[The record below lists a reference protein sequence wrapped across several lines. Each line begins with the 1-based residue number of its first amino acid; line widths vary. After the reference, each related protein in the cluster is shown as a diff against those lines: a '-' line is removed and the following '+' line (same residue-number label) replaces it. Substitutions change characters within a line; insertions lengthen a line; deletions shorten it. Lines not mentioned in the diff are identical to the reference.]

1 MGAPAQTVRRMV
13 DEVDPKVMADIRK
26 YVAALAE
33 MEYPRVWVG
42 KAGTTTEDLLPEPT
56 DDSLD
61 GLWVLENLRDELGED
76 MFAELAGDVRPIL
89 GAKRGTVPVVRS
101 WKLSFE
107 PMDEIA
113 DEDVVVAKAVT
124 EEGFVLVPGVP
135 VYEYVP
141 VEELSAHDVD
151 ESLLDE
157 LSFRVAEG
165 PETMGP
171 YIIEDSPR
179 VRAALL
185 GD

>member
-1 MGAPAQTVRRMV
+1 
-13 DEVDPKVMADIRK
+13 
-26 YVAALAE
+26 
-33 MEYPRVWVG
+33 
-42 KAGTTTEDLLPEPT
+42 
-56 DDSLD
+56 
-61 GLWVLENLRDELGED
+61 
-76 MFAELAGDVRPIL
+76 
-89 GAKRGTVPVVRS
+89 VRS

-113 DEDVVVAKAVT
+113 SEDVLVAKAVT

-135 VYEYVP
+135 NYDYVP
-141 VEELSAHDVD
+141 VEELGPHDVD
-151 ESLLDE
+151 ESLLNE
-157 LSFRVAEG
+157 LWFYVAEG

>member
-1 MGAPAQTVRRMV
+1 V
-13 DEVDPKVMADIRK
+13 DEVDPKVMAEIRE
-26 YVAALAE
+26 YVTALAE
-33 MEYPRVWVG
+33 MDYPRVWVG
-42 KAGTTTEDLLPEPT
+42 KPGTATDDMLPEPT
-56 DDSLD
+56 DNWLD
-61 GLWVLENLRDELGED
+61 GLWALENLRDELGED

-89 GAKRGTVPVVRS
+89 AAKRGKVPVVRS

-113 DEDVVVAKAVT
+113 SEDVLVAKAVT

-135 VYEYVP
+135 NYDYVP
-141 VEELSAHDVD
+141 VEELGPHDVD
-151 ESLLDE
+151 ESLLNE
-157 LSFRVAEG
+157 LWFYVAEG